1 MRSVQ
6 LVFAVGVVLVL
17 EEHFDG
23 VLGRA
28 VTAHHA
34 VDEQR
39 LGRGD
44 VLDLAQ
50 AVVIADLDNEA
61 YSPFS

>member
-1 MRSVQ
+1 MRGVQ
-6 LVFAVGVVLVL
+6 LIFAVGVVLVL

-39 LGRGD
+39 LRRGD

-50 AVVIADLDNEA
+50 AVIVADLDNEGVFA
-61 YSPFS
+61 FS

>member
-23 VLGRA
+23 ILGRA
-28 VTAHHA
+28 VMLHHA
-34 VDEQR
+34 VHKQR
-39 LGRGD
+39 LRRGD

-50 AVVIADLDNEA
+50 AVVIADLDNEGIFA
-61 YSPFS
+61 FS